1 MRVSMSKDR
10 LKQLIKEETQRVLI
24 EREFAKYF
32 EENIPKLLAE
42 GKSQKEIEQLM
53 AEGLKD
59 TAKRIAMKYGL
70 PLMAVMSIL
79 TSQVGM
85 NKAYAATPAGP
96 PGETP
101 TMVTP
106 AAAEEEDSGSFWDR
120 LGDLVKKG
128 KEKHGE
134 KPYHFS
140 RSMLNFPSP
149 ASQLDE
155 PAEPA
160 AAEKGPKTS
169 KEWFNAN
176 RDLMRK
182 HGATKIVIDGELMG
196 GKFTPSK
203 KMAKKYNIKGD
214 IDLSSATTDA
224 EKTHL
229 IYKHVLEP
237 GAK

>member
-85 NKAYAATPAGP
+85 SKAYAATPAGP

-106 AAAEEEDSGSFWDR
+106 AAAEEEGAGSFWDR

-155 PAEPA
+155 PAST
-160 AAEKGPKTS
+160 EKGPKTS
-169 KEWFNAN
+169 KEWFDAN

-182 HGATKIVIDGELMG
+182 HGVKSIFVRGEKIG
-196 GKFTPSK
+196 GNFIPSK
-203 KMAKKYNIKGD
+203 KMAKKYNIKGN
-214 IDLSSATTDA
+214 IDLSSATSDA
-224 EKTHL
+224 ERMHL
-229 IYKHVLEP
+229 IYKHVLEL